1 MTSTDT
7 DNAQKAPAKDRWD
20 LPDVS
25 GLVVGVLG
33 GTGPQGKGLAYRLA
47 RAGQKVI
54 IGSRAADRAEAAAG
68 ELGHGVEGA
77 DNADTARRSDI
88 VIVAVPWD
96 GHGKTLESLR
106 EELAGKLVVD
116 CVNPLGFDKK
126 GAYALKPEEGSAAE
140 QAAALL
146 PDSRVT
152 AAFHHLSAV
161 LLQNPEIDEIDT
173 DVMVLGE
180 VRADVEIVQALA
192 GRIPG
197 MRGVFAG
204 RLRNAHQVESLVA
217 NLISVN
223 RRYKAHAGLRVT
235 DVSPIPPM
243 ITKIT
248 GQHDAEQG
256 VRVLQR
262 VQREIAL
269 RAHRDVAAVQGGAR
283 VRVLVQ
289 TERDDPAG
297 RRRAGTRPRRG
308 CAANPVQVAQ
318 PVTAVTASDPD
329 EDGAD
334 PPVAVAGGG
343 GGHRWRLLDSRARGG
358 DCADRTGRTGRY
370 VPESPTGSGPPVPF
384 GHARRTHAADH
395 PPSTSVPATPR
406 KPRDRLRLHRR
417 QWTPCA
423 IASSAPPRHFA
434 PTVRPSRSA
443 GRGCVRC

>member
-1 MTSTDT
+1 MTSSIPSDSAQQPR
-7 DNAQKAPAKDRWD
+7 NAPAKAPAKDPWD

-47 RAGQKVI
+47 KAGQKVI
-54 IGSRAADRAEAAAG
+54 IGSRATERAQAAAE
-68 ELGHGVEGA
+68 ELGYGVEGA
-77 DNADTARRSDI
+77 DNAETARRSDI

-116 CVNPLGFDKK
+116 CVNPLGFDKQ

-161 LLQNPEIDEIDT
+161 LLQDPEIDQIDT

-204 RLRNAHQVESLVA
+204 RLRGAHQVESLVA

-235 DVSPIPPM
+235 DV
-243 ITKIT
+243 
-248 GQHDAEQG
+248 
-256 VRVLQR
+256 
-262 VQREIAL
+262 
-269 RAHRDVAAVQGGAR
+269 
-283 VRVLVQ
+283 
-289 TERDDPAG
+289 
-297 RRRAGTRPRRG
+297 
-308 CAANPVQVAQ
+308 
-318 PVTAVTASDPD
+318 
-329 EDGAD
+329 
-334 PPVAVAGGG
+334 
-343 GGHRWRLLDSRARGG
+343 
-358 DCADRTGRTGRY
+358 
-370 VPESPTGSGPPVPF
+370 
-384 GHARRTHAADH
+384 
-395 PPSTSVPATPR
+395 
-406 KPRDRLRLHRR
+406 
-417 QWTPCA
+417 
-423 IASSAPPRHFA
+423 
-434 PTVRPSRSA
+434 
-443 GRGCVRC
+443 

>member
-1 MTSTDT
+1 MTSTDSAST
-7 DNAQKAPAKDRWD
+7 DRAQKAPAKDPWD

-47 RAGQKVI
+47 KAGQKVI
-54 IGSRAADRAEAAAG
+54 IGSRAADRAQSAAD
-68 ELGHGVEGA
+68 ELGLGVEGA
-77 DNADTARRSDI
+77 DNAECARRSDI

-116 CVNPLGFDKK
+116 CVNPLGFDKQ

-161 LLQNPEIDEIDT
+161 LLQDPEIDEIDT

-180 VRADVEIVQALA
+180 ERADVEIVQALA

-197 MRGVFAG
+197 MRGVFSG

-235 DVSPIPPM
+235 DV
-243 ITKIT
+243 
-248 GQHDAEQG
+248 
-256 VRVLQR
+256 
-262 VQREIAL
+262 
-269 RAHRDVAAVQGGAR
+269 
-283 VRVLVQ
+283 
-289 TERDDPAG
+289 
-297 RRRAGTRPRRG
+297 
-308 CAANPVQVAQ
+308 
-318 PVTAVTASDPD
+318 
-329 EDGAD
+329 
-334 PPVAVAGGG
+334 
-343 GGHRWRLLDSRARGG
+343 
-358 DCADRTGRTGRY
+358 
-370 VPESPTGSGPPVPF
+370 
-384 GHARRTHAADH
+384 
-395 PPSTSVPATPR
+395 
-406 KPRDRLRLHRR
+406 
-417 QWTPCA
+417 
-423 IASSAPPRHFA
+423 
-434 PTVRPSRSA
+434 
-443 GRGCVRC
+443 

>member
-1 MTSTDT
+1 MTSTDSA
-7 DNAQKAPAKDRWD
+7 AQKAAAKAPAKDPWD

-47 RAGQKVI
+47 KAGQKVI
-54 IGSRAADRAEAAAG
+54 VGSRAAERAEAAA
-68 ELGHGVEGA
+68 EEIGHGVEGA
-77 DNADTARRSDI
+77 DNAETARRSDV

-106 EELAGKLVVD
+106 EELSGKLVVD

-146 PDSRVT
+146 PDSRVA

-161 LLQNPEIDEIDT
+161 LLQDPEIDEIDT

-180 VRADVEIVQALA
+180 ERADVEIVQALA

-235 DVSPIPPM
+235 DV
-243 ITKIT
+243 
-248 GQHDAEQG
+248 
-256 VRVLQR
+256 
-262 VQREIAL
+262 
-269 RAHRDVAAVQGGAR
+269 
-283 VRVLVQ
+283 
-289 TERDDPAG
+289 
-297 RRRAGTRPRRG
+297 
-308 CAANPVQVAQ
+308 
-318 PVTAVTASDPD
+318 
-329 EDGAD
+329 
-334 PPVAVAGGG
+334 
-343 GGHRWRLLDSRARGG
+343 
-358 DCADRTGRTGRY
+358 
-370 VPESPTGSGPPVPF
+370 
-384 GHARRTHAADH
+384 
-395 PPSTSVPATPR
+395 
-406 KPRDRLRLHRR
+406 
-417 QWTPCA
+417 
-423 IASSAPPRHFA
+423 
-434 PTVRPSRSA
+434 
-443 GRGCVRC
+443 